1 MPMTFT
7 IDDTDF
13 KIDETKSR
21 YSLKVQKSGDAV
33 IEAEIYGEQEQYE
46 KITQDYDSSP
56 WSDVVSAALLHAFLS
71 GKEAW

>member
-21 YSLKVQKSGDAV
+21 YSLKVQKSGNAV
-33 IEAEIYGEQEQYE
+33 IEAEIYGE
-46 KITQDYDSSP
+46 S
-56 WSDVVSAALLHAFLS
+56 
-71 GKEAW
+71 EAVRKDHPRL